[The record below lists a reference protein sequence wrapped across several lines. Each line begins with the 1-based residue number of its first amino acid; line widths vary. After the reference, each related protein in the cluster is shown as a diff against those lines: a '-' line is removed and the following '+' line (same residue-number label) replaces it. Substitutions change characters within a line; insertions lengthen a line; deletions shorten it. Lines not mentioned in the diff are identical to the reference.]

1 MVFVS
6 MPSRPASGHPG
17 SFPVGPT
24 VRVVER
30 GGSVTGEPRWF
41 SETEEGHSQEY
52 AASLHQMALD
62 GQDLEGEARLLDAII
77 APGSRVLD
85 AGCGQGRIAAALHR
99 RGHVVIGVDIDPVL
113 VSEARKVNP
122 GPTYLLA
129 DLSSLD
135 LESHGHADPMDAVV
149 CAGNVITFVAPGS
162 EVATLRSLRRHLAP
176 GGICV
181 VGFQVERY
189 ALADFDRDLAEAGFV
204 LEQRF
209 ATWDLR
215 PWSANADFAVSFLR
229 PGTEP
234 GSADS
239 LL

>member
-1 MVFVS
+1 M
-6 MPSRPASGHPG
+6 
-17 SFPVGPT
+17 
-24 VRVVER
+24 
-30 GGSVTGEPRWF
+30 TGEPRWF

-85 AGCGQGRIAAALHR
+85 AGCGQGRIAAALQR
-99 RGHVVIGVDIDPVL
+99 RGHEVIGVDIDPIL
-113 VSEARKVNP
+113 VSEARQVNP

-129 DLSSLD
+129 DLSTLD
-135 LESHGHADPMDAVV
+135 LEEHGHSDPVDAVV
-149 CAGNVITFVAPGS
+149 CAGNVIAFVAPGS
-162 EVATLRSLRRHLAP
+162 EVAVLRALLRHLTP
-176 GGICV
+176 EGICV

-189 ALADFDRDLAEAGFV
+189 ALTDFDRDLAEAGFV

-215 PWSANADFAVSFLR
+215 PWRDDAEFAVSFLR
-229 PGTEP
+229 AGAAP
-234 GSADS
+234 DRD
-239 LL
+239 

>member
-1 MVFVS
+1 M
-6 MPSRPASGHPG
+6 
-17 SFPVGPT
+17 
-24 VRVVER
+24 
-30 GGSVTGEPRWF
+30 TGEPRWF

-77 APGSRVLD
+77 APGARVLD

-99 RGHVVIGVDIDPVL
+99 RGHVVIGVDIDSVL
-113 VSEARKVNP
+113 MSEAQQVNP

-129 DLSSLD
+129 DLSALD

-149 CAGNVITFVAPGS
+149 CAGNVITFVASGS
-162 EVATLRSLRRHLAP
+162 EVAVLRALVRHLTP
-176 GGICV
+176 EGICV

-189 ALADFDRDLAEAGFV
+189 ALVDFDRDLVEAGFM

-215 PWSANADFAVSFLR
+215 PWSDEADFAVSFLR
-229 PGTEP
+229 PDP
-234 GSADS
+234 VAS
-239 LL
+239 

>member
-1 MVFVS
+1 M
-6 MPSRPASGHPG
+6 
-17 SFPVGPT
+17 
-24 VRVVER
+24 
-30 GGSVTGEPRWF
+30 TGEPRWF

-113 VSEARKVNP
+113 LSEARKVNP

-129 DLSSLD
+129 DLSTLD
-135 LESHGHADPMDAVV
+135 LEEHGHSGPVDAVV
-149 CAGNVITFVAPGS
+149 CAGNVIAFVAPGS
-162 EVATLRSLRRHLAP
+162 EVAVLRALLRHLAP

-189 ALADFDRDLAEAGFV
+189 ALTDFDRDLAEAGFV

-215 PWSANADFAVSFLR
+215 PWRDDAEFAVSFLR
-229 PGTEP
+229 AGAAP
-234 GSADS
+234 DRD
-239 LL
+239 